1 MAKIFKIIWF
11 GFLTWLIPFI
21 VSFFFIDKTGNYLI
35 PGTFFKSIMIVTG
48 GLVGTFLLV
57 KYFIKIKGGYLKEGI
72 IVGLSWLAINLCIDL
87 IFVGNGFFKMSFLS
101 YFTDIGLRY
110 LIIPIY
116 SIGIGYILK
125 NKK

>member
-1 MAKIFKIIWF
+1 MAKILKIIWF

-21 VSFFFIDKTGNYLI
+21 VSFFFVDKTGNYLI
-35 PGTFFKSIMIVTG
+35 PETFFKTIMIVTG

-57 KYFIKIKGGYLKEGI
+57 KYFIKLKGDYLKEGI
-72 IVGLSWLAINLCIDL
+72 VIGLSWLAINLCIDL
-87 IFVGNGFFKMSFLS
+87 IFVGSGFFKMSFLS

-116 SIGIGYILK
+116 SIGIGYILE
-125 NKK
+125 KKK